1 VQTKVVAFDVT
12 LYFKKLKKLNIAKFY
27 RKNQQIRALE
37 LRVMDEQNQ
46 TLGVM
51 PLYEA
56 LKIAQSKDLDLVEIS
71 PMANPPVAKITD
83 YGKFLYEI
91 SKREKENQKHSKQSE
106 VKIIRIGFSSSP
118 HDMETRVRQ
127 AEKFLKEGHKVKID
141 LMLHGRE
148 NAHQDIAR
156 KKFDD
161 LLSMFILKTK
171 VEQGLI
177 KQGRILSMVISA
189 TK

>member
-1 VQTKVVAFDVT
+1 MQ
-12 LYFKKLKKLNIAKFY
+12 
-27 RKNQQIRALE
+27 
-37 LRVMDEQNQ
+37 LRVIDEKGGQ
-46 TLGVM
+46 LGVL
-51 PLYEA
+51 PVAEA
-56 LKIAQSKDLDLVEIS
+56 LKTARDRGLDLVEIS
-71 PMANPPVAKITD
+71 PTANPPVAKITD
-83 YGKFLYEI
+83 YGKFAYEI
-91 SKREKENQKHSKQSE
+91 NKKEKSGQKHSKQSE

-118 HDMETRVRQ
+118 HDMEIRVRQ

-148 NAHQDIAR
+148 LAHQDIAR

-171 VEQGLI
+171 VDQSLI
-177 KQGRILSMVISA
+177 KQGKVLSMIISA